1 MSIVLALELILVPL
15 LIGGVTLADRRWGA
29 AVGGWLSAFP
39 MISAPILFFIVL
51 EHGAAFASDAAVGTL
66 AAVLANVGFGI
77 GYAWSATRFSW
88 PICLAAAFAMFLLVV
103 FSHRRS
109 GAADAVL
116 LLRGMLLGYYAFSS
130 FCIVLALTLPA
141 TSIELAFL
149 LSLGYAVLVQAVS
162 RIHLQRTQRLRESV
176 S

>member
-15 LIGGVTLADRRWGA
+15 LIGVTLADRRWGA

-77 GYAWSATRFSW
+77 GYAWSATRFSS
-88 PICLAAAFAMFLLVV
+88 PTCLAAAFAM
-103 FSHRRS
+103 S
-109 GAADAVL
+109 
-116 LLRGMLLGYYAFSS
+116 
-130 FCIVLALTLPA
+130 
-141 TSIELAFL
+141 
-149 LSLGYAVLVQAVS
+149 
-162 RIHLQRTQRLRESV
+162 
-176 S
+176 